1 MELTNKRE
9 TYSIVNNNETIK
21 LSGEATVDTQG
32 MSLHGGFS
40 LLEGTSIGY
49 VTYRESGTLLD
60 QSFSNLEQDH
70 IEAVSALLEATIA
83 ELKTTLDL

>member
-21 LSGEATVDTQG
+21 LSGEVTVDTQG
-32 MSLHGGFS
+32 MSLHGGLS
-40 LLEGTSIGY
+40 LSEGTSIGY